1 MFLYY
6 NCSVGKTR
14 NRYFRRASHE
24 GRDEGAKIFQQH
36 RRRKQ
41 MKKRV
46 LSAIL
51 AVAVLVSVILSVSLP
66 AFAERQIIIDE
77 VGTAM
82 SKSEMQKYVKE
93 FITVA
98 TGPRKKQRLF
108 FSNSS
113 AAGTTRS
120 SSSLTQTSPT
130 EISRTRFCSDTKRWI
145 KFFIRT
151 RREASPILFEKS
163 IPSTRGK
170 LSRTS

>member
-1 MFLYY
+1 
-6 NCSVGKTR
+6 
-14 NRYFRRASHE
+14 
-24 GRDEGAKIFQQH
+24 
-36 RRRKQ
+36 

-98 TGPRKKQRLF
+98 TGQVKRDDYQKMPEGMQTKDPATVKLEEQLAQATAMFKSWKTVTEEEAEAFLLELF
-108 FSNSS
+108 GGWDNEKFKFVDANKPY
-113 AAGTTRS
+113 G
-120 SSSLTQTSPT
+120 
-130 EISRTRFCSDTKRWI
+130 EIGRASC
-145 KFFIRT
+145 
-151 RREASPILFEKS
+151 RE
-163 IPSTRGK
+163 RV
-170 LSRTS
+170 